1 MAIYNKET
9 KPSLPRSSMGTTD
22 CRPRAGP
29 DPVTIPGTLMDGV
42 IFLLLRGV
50 SWSHTKM
57 GLVSD
62 GLEKNY

>member
-1 MAIYNKET
+1 
-9 KPSLPRSSMGTTD
+9 MGTTD

-62 GLEKNY
+62 GLEKNQ